1 MIKMD
6 LLINNSIIY
15 ELKTV
20 EALTGKHQKQAL
32 NYILMV
38 GMRHGKLVNMRTSSV
53 QHRFVSTNLTTK
65 ERYKLTIDDSDWN
78 ELDKDSI

>member
-1 MIKMD
+1 MD
-6 LLINNSIIY
+6 LLINNSVTY

-38 GMRHGKLVNMRTSSV
+38 GIAMASL
-53 QHRFVSTNLTTK
+53 
-65 ERYKLTIDDSDWN
+65 
-78 ELDKDSI
+78 